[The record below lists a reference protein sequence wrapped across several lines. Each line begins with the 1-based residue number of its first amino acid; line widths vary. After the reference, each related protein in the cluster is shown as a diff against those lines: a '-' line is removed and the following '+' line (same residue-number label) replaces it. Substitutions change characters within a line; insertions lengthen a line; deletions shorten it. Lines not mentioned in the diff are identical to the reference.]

1 MARITIYRICT
12 QYWKFKINNS
22 KALSQRCRRYLE
34 SLGLSKERNRN
45 EKIKGKF
52 GAVCKGGLSAKM
64 SNFGWLNIQQ
74 DKGQRQNDTARL
86 TSDGRADRFFR
97 TVKPNLKKIIL
108 DENVNFL
115 VPKSNFRRNFG
126 VKTVVILI
134 WRLCFFRL
142 KSRLLSIYLY
152 VIIW

>member
-22 KALSQRCRRYLE
+22 KALSQRCRRYLG
-34 SLGLSKERNRN
+34 SLGLSKETNQKWKSKAN
-45 EKIKGKF
+45 S
-52 GAVCKGGLSAKM
+52 GAVCRGGSSAKIA
-64 SNFGWLNIQQ
+64 NFGWLILQR
-74 DKGQRQNDTARL
+74 DKEQRQNGTAQL

-115 VPKSNFRRNFG
+115 VPKSNFRRNLG